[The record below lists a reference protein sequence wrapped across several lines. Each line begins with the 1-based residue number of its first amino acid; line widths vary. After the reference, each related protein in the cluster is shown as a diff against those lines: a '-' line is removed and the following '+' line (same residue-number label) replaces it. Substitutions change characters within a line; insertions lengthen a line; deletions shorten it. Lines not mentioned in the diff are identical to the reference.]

1 MRTDSLNLSKEFTAE
16 AADYLRSSLGADYA
30 LAEARTFAKK
40 SKLAQEAHE
49 AIRPTSASR
58 APESLKNVLNARQ
71 LKLYTLIW
79 SRTLASQMP
88 EAVISAT
95 SVDIE
100 AQGTGYGL
108 RATGSI
114 VKFPGWQKIYSSGT
128 EEKILP
134 VLKKGDEVTLVSLAG
149 NQHFTQPP
157 ARYSEAGL
165 VKAMEAK
172 GIGRPSTYAP
182 TISTIIARKYVE
194 KEENRLKPTD
204 MGILV
209 TNMLKEHFSEIVDY
223 DFTAEME
230 NDLDKIALGKKQ
242 WQSIIAAFY
251 KPFKANL
258 VKKDK
263 ELDKKELTEETTD
276 EVCEKCGKPMVIK
289 MGRFGKFLACTGYP
303 DCKNT
308 KQLTSSGDIAPEE
321 TTNEVCEKCGKP
333 MVIKRGR
340 FGKFLGCSGYPECKT
355 IKSMNNPTGV
365 KCPKCGKG
373 DIVERKS
380 KRGKLFYS
388 CNTYP
393 ACDFA
398 LWQKPTGEKCP
409 TCDSLLTFAAKDM
422 IRCSNKDCGFSK
434 SAE

>member
-1 MRTDSLNLSKEFTAE
+1 
-16 AADYLRSSLGADYA
+16 
-30 LAEARTFAKK
+30 
-40 SKLAQEAHE
+40 
-49 AIRPTSASR
+49 
-58 APESLKNVLNARQ
+58 
-71 LKLYTLIW
+71 
-79 SRTLASQMP
+79 
-88 EAVISAT
+88 
-95 SVDIE
+95 
-100 AQGTGYGL
+100 
-108 RATGSI
+108 
-114 VKFPGWQKIYSSGT
+114 
-128 EEKILP
+128 
-134 VLKKGDEVTLVSLAG
+134 
-149 NQHFTQPP
+149 
-157 ARYSEAGL
+157 
-165 VKAMEAK
+165 
-172 GIGRPSTYAP
+172 
-182 TISTIIARKYVE
+182 
-194 KEENRLKPTD
+194 
-204 MGILV
+204 
-209 TNMLKEHFSEIVDY
+209 
-223 DFTAEME
+223 
-230 NDLDKIALGKKQ
+230 
-242 WQSIIAAFY
+242 
-251 KPFKANL
+251 
-258 VKKDK
+258 
-263 ELDKKELTEETTD
+263 LTEETTD